1 MWNGI
6 SRESILFCLF
16 FGIFINDLDDGE
28 ERLFIKTVGGTILG
42 VLYGQEFKTIF
53 TNWKNDC
60 NTVFLQSSVSSF

>member
-28 ERLFIKTVGGTILG
+28 ERLFIKPVGGTILG
-42 VLYGQEFKTIF
+42 VLNGQEFKTIF
-53 TNWKNDC
+53 TNWKK
-60 NTVFLQSSVSSF
+60 

>member
-1 MWNGI
+1 VEYLLVVHYQNHKDMWNGI

-28 ERLFIKTVGGTILG
+28 ERLFIKPVGGTILR

-53 TNWKNDC
+53 TNWKK
-60 NTVFLQSSVSSF
+60 